1 MVIAIWTA
9 VCMYL
14 LGVITLNAIIGG
26 AENQEELEIEPI
38 FVALQWPLIGVR
50 VIFAMITGRGLDEDE

>member
-9 VCMYL
+9 FCMYL

-26 AENQEELEIEPI
+26 AENKDELDMEPI

-50 VIFAMITGRGLDEDE
+50 IIFAMITGRGLDEDE